1 MKLSLKPLLLYI
13 SLTTLGL
20 CGIVSSASANAPAEQ
35 KVKVIS
41 QIVKVYTMP
50 ARLTGNAGSPLNIA
64 RESSLVSLGQL
75 LSKPLLQLPVSQGQ
89 HFSTKPI
96 EKKNQ
101 LFEIANIFNDK
112 LQQFISTF
120 GAKENGS
127 FFHDMA
133 LQDCETKQD
142 L

>member
-13 SLTTLGL
+13 SLSTLGL

-50 ARLTGNAGSPLNIA
+50 ARLTGNTSSQLNIA
-64 RESSLVSLGQL
+64 RDASLVSLGQL
-75 LSKPLLQLPVSQGQ
+75 LSKPLLQLPVRQGQ
-89 HFSTKPI
+89 RFISKPV

-101 LFEIANIFNDK
+101 FFEIANIFNDK

-120 GAKENGS
+120 NAKENNA
-127 FFHDMA
+127 FFHDMT
-133 LQDCETKQD
+133 LQDCETKQN

>member
-13 SLTTLGL
+13 SLSTLGL
-20 CGIVSSASANAPAEQ
+20 CGIVSSASANAPAEP

-50 ARLTGNAGSPLNIA
+50 VRLAGNTGSPLNIT
-64 RESSLVSLGQL
+64 RDSDLVSLGQL
-75 LSKPLLQLPVSQGQ
+75 LTQPLLQLPVSQGE
-89 HFSTKPI
+89 HFIAKPI

-112 LQQFISTF
+112 LQQFISGF
-120 GAKENGS
+120 SAKEDS
-127 FFHDMA
+127 AFFDDMT
-133 LQDCETKQD
+133 LLDCETKEN